1 MTQKQTPNKKK
12 EEFVCVPKKQAASG
26 QHQQQQQK
34 NIQHKIKYNIF
45 RSAENMCILAIYVIC
60 VDIYIYIYIQ
70 STPGTDSR
78 FRKKFT
84 ILLNPKK

>member
-1 MTQKQTPNKKK
+1 MTQKQTQNKKK

-26 QHQQQQQK
+26 QNQQQQQK

-60 VDIYIYIYIQ
+60 VDIYIYISRVPLGLIV
-70 STPGTDSR
+70 DSE
-78 FRKKFT
+78 K
-84 ILLNPKK
+84 NSQYC